1 MVLVVR
7 VGIIGGTFAPI
18 HVGHLLVAEDA
29 RVSMELEEVVFIPTG
44 QPWMKSGST
53 LSSAH
58 HRMNMVRM
66 AIASNPFFRAS
77 SMEIDRPGPTYT
89 VDTLREMRQELDGED
104 DLYFILG
111 SDSSEKFHRWKE
123 PEEIL
128 RLCTIVTMPRPG
140 SPDHDLMGI
149 DPSGSGKVV
158 FLEGPLVDISGT
170 EIRRRVS
177 MGLSVR
183 YLVPDEVEHYI
194 RRYGLY
200 GDGEMSQ

>member
-7 VGIIGGTFAPI
+7 VGIIGGTFDPI

-53 LSSAH
+53 LSPAH

-77 SMEIDRPGPTYT
+77 SVEIDRPGPTYT
-89 VDTLREMRQELDGED
+89 VDTLREMRRELDGED

-111 SDSSEKFHRWKE
+111 SDSSEKFHQWKE
-123 PEEIL
+123 PEEVL
-128 RLCTIVTMPRPG
+128 RLCTIVTAPRPG
-140 SPDHDLMGI
+140 SLDHDLSAI
-149 DPSGSGKVV
+149 DQYGSGKAVL
-158 FLEGPLVDISGT
+158 LEGPLLDISGT

-177 MGLSVR
+177 LGLSVR
-183 YLVPDEVEHYI
+183 YLVPHEVEHYI

-200 GDGEMSQ
+200 GDREMSQ

>member
-1 MVLVVR
+1 MVR
-7 VGIIGGTFAPI
+7 VGIIGGTFDPI
-18 HVGHLLVAEDA
+18 HVGHLLVAENA
-29 RVSMELEEVVFIPTG
+29 RVSMEMEEVVFIPTG
-44 QPWMKSGST
+44 QPWMKSGRALT
-53 LSSAH
+53 PAH

-66 AIASNPFFRAS
+66 AIASNSFFRAS

-111 SDSSEKFHRWKE
+111 SDSSEKFHQWKE
-123 PEEIL
+123 PEEVL
-128 RLCTIVTMPRPG
+128 RLCTIVTMPRTG
-140 SPDHDLMGI
+140 SQNHHLSGI
-149 DPSGSGKVV
+149 DQSGFGKVV
-158 FLEGPLVDISGT
+158 FLKGPMVDISGT

-177 MGLSVR
+177 LGLSVR

-200 GDGEMSQ
+200 GDGETI